1 MTRYFKKSV
10 NGVLDA
16 VGRAVTNE
24 YAQKLVDEG
33 FEEISKERYE
43 RLIASDL
50 YISYRIE

>member
-1 MTRYFKKSV
+1 MRYFKRTK

-24 YAQKLVDEG
+24 YAQKLISEG
-33 FEEISKERYE
+33 FEEIDREYYA
-43 RLIASDL
+43 RLVEKDL